1 MPKFLDAP
9 SWYDKNG
16 DQRTIVTTMR
26 IGMSNTG
33 RGGYCNVPVISEG
46 SASLDDIPEQ
56 PLYTL
61 PFVSGTQS
69 VGVIP
74 YWSGTRNGYLVTL
87 KGTSGQVLTWSGG
100 RPSWRTLSLYLH
112 RIYITGGTTGKFTI
126 NVYSMSSTTVSNN
139 NVSGLVSFLRSAN
152 CTSIDTFFVAN
163 GVSFHTNTDA
173 RTVVGVYA
181 SSSNEYFYPVIT
193 QKDGS
198 YDEGLET
205 GKILSSSSGTI
216 ITEYVI
222 EI

>member
-9 SWYDKNG
+9 SWYDNEG
-16 DQRTIVTTMR
+16 SQRTIVTTMR

-74 YWSGTRNGYLVTL
+74 YWSGTRNGYLVTP

-100 RPSWRTLSLYLH
+100 GPSWRTLSLYLH
-112 RIYITGGTTGKFTI
+112 RIRLTTASFDAMAT
-126 NVYSMSSTTVSNN
+126 VYCGSSDSLTNN
-139 NVSGLVSFLRSAN
+139 NLSGLVNFLTEKECN
-152 CTSIDTFFVAN
+152 SIDSCLMAN
-163 GVSFHTNTDA
+163 GVANAGDIAAAVAGIYAKATGQLRLVTYELSKDFIELRDYLMATSG
-173 RTVVGVYA
+173 TVT
-181 SSSNEYFYPVIT
+181 E
-193 QKDGS
+193 
-198 YDEGLET
+198 
-205 GKILSSSSGTI
+205 TI
-216 ITEYVI
+216 ITM
-222 EI
+222 

>member
-9 SWYDKNG
+9 SWYDNEG
-16 DQRTIVTTMR
+16 SQRTIVTTMR

-74 YWSGTRNGYLVTL
+74 YWSGTRNGYLVTP

-100 RPSWRTLSLYLH
+100 GPRWRTLSLYLH
-112 RIYITGGTTGKFTI
+112 RIRLTTASFDAMAT
-126 NVYSMSSTTVSNN
+126 VYCWSSDSLTNN
-139 NVSGLVSFLRSAN
+139 NLSGLVNFLTEKECN
-152 CTSIDTFFVAN
+152 SIDSCLMANGVAN
-163 GVSFHTNTDA
+163 GA
-173 RTVVGVYA
+173 GVAVAVAGIYA
-181 SSSNEYFYPVIT
+181 KATGQLRLVTYELS
-193 QKDGS
+193 KDFIELR
-198 YDEGLET
+198 DFLMAT
-205 GKILSSSSGTI
+205 SGTVTETI
-216 ITEYVI
+216 IAM
-222 EI
+222 

>member
-9 SWYDKNG
+9 SWYDETG
-16 DQRTIVTTMR
+16 TLRT
-26 IGMSNTG
+26 
-33 RGGYCNVPVISEG
+33 
-46 SASLDDIPEQ
+46 L
-56 PLYTL
+56 
-61 PFVSGTQS
+61 SGTVRFNS
-69 VGVIP
+69 LAGFVDLP
-74 YWSGTRNGYLVTL
+74 YTTFASGGARSSYYVLTSAGTNGNIAYSNGSYPMWLSN
-87 KGTSGQVLTWSGG
+87 GTSGQVLMSNGNAA
-100 RPSWRTLSLYLH
+100 PSWGTLPFYLH

>member
-26 IGMSNTG
+26 IGMSGVGISSRCT
-33 RGGYCNVPVISEG
+33 VPVISED
-46 SASLDDIPEQ
+46 SIHLEAIPTN
-56 PLYTL
+56 PLYVL
-61 PFVSGTQS
+61 PYVEGPT
-69 VGVIP
+69 GGIP
-74 YWSGTRNGYLVTL
+74 YWVGPSNGYGVTPQ
-87 KGTSGQVLTWSGG
+87 GTSGQVLTSRGSGG
-100 RPSWRTLSLYLH
+100 RPGWRTLSFYLH